1 MAEQLSAVGMQQ
13 MEVVGALLD
22 AKHQLESQQLF
33 QRLTAEAH
41 KDYQSSHGMCTIA
54 TAARSLYNTDR
65 RGELTAHVLARR
77 SLARQ
82 LGSADTMASDGP
94 SSDYESRIRQF
105 RTRYCDIHDDN
116 SWLDKFCDSS
126 APAETINKDIDY
138 TRLIDEPMTLDA
150 DFTDGT
156 TAQGDEADIMSLA
169 ANLFSQNIFDRLGK
183 EPGAILSNNQAYF
196 DLRTVVAKRSVAEN
210 SFYSIVGMKAKGSE
224 EAEKTASYVGVILQ
238 QLGVPDDE
246 IFKMLGERPSYYA
259 LMNILAQKIY
269 QRPEFYTDLYDT
281 PANVA
286 RKDTAMRGIG
296 LMLDRD
302 MYKSDLRYE
311 SMLAVLVELELMKQ
325 QRRVQN
331 RIPGTEENY
340 LPESLPMMTTP
351 GGATP

>member
-1 MAEQLSAVGMQQ
+1 
-13 MEVVGALLD
+13 
-22 AKHQLESQQLF
+22 
-33 QRLTAEAH
+33 
-41 KDYQSSHGMCTIA
+41 
-54 TAARSLYNTDR
+54 
-65 RGELTAHVLARR
+65 
-77 SLARQ
+77 
-82 LGSADTMASDGP
+82 
-94 SSDYESRIRQF
+94 
-105 RTRYCDIHDDN
+105 
-116 SWLDKFCDSS
+116 LDKFCDSS